1 MLFKK
6 STKVVQHGNNPTI
19 RSPTVLLT
27 TQATTDHLH
36 VPHRTEYLPRN
47 EHLSVFGASKP
58 VLRTLWLQSNR
69 ISPRW
74 KRSEFSV
81 PLRVPREALIDGF
94 EKILKIQ
101 SFPLLWKACQLL
113 KLIVRQA
120 DAGFQ
125 TIVMSLCQDPF
136 HAQSRV

>member
-1 MLFKK
+1 MFFKK

-94 EKILKIQ
+94 EKILK
-101 SFPLLWKACQLL
+101 SSPSHCSGRRASCSNSSSDRPTPDFRP
-113 KLIVRQA
+113 
-120 DAGFQ
+120 
-125 TIVMSLCQDPF
+125 S
-136 HAQSRV
+136 

>member
-1 MLFKK
+1 MRRSLIESISLSAGHLDLQDLKLCLKCPENTLHRSDTDVFQK

-69 ISPRW
+69 IS
-74 KRSEFSV
+74 
-81 PLRVPREALIDGF
+81 
-94 EKILKIQ
+94 
-101 SFPLLWKACQLL
+101 
-113 KLIVRQA
+113 
-120 DAGFQ
+120 
-125 TIVMSLCQDPF
+125 
-136 HAQSRV
+136 